1 MAGHVTTLTGLVPCA
16 RRIRCTGEAKNN
28 NARHCR
34 NSCRIFENKIMLHDL
49 SPISPAKLLYVL
61 SYSHRCA
68 IPYAHA
74 QRHKAKSKKSPAAAR
89 EIGMGF
95 AEDHAAMRHQQA
107 QSREVLIIIT
117 TTTLCFLSVRA
128 PGRAMLEPGF
138 PVFRFGLI
146 ELTFSRL
153 NYADYAATSQVDKN
167 RISRHA

>member
-16 RRIRCTGEAKNN
+16 RRIRCTGEAENN

-107 QSREVLIIIT
+107 QPRGHAHHRNNDALLSICSRSRPRYAGARFSGFSIQT
-117 TTTLCFLSVRA
+117 NRA
-128 PGRAMLEPGF
+128 YFFTP
-138 PVFRFGLI
+138 
-146 ELTFSRL
+146 
-153 NYADYAATSQVDKN
+153 
-167 RISRHA
+167 